1 MILGEIAELT
11 TGLNYMQKELSENP
25 NSIPLIQVKDIH
37 NNILNKSSVIRI
49 NKENIDVRL
58 LLKNNDI
65 LFAAK
70 GNRNFAY
77 YYRGEF
83 NDATVS
89 SAFFIIRLIIN
100 DIMPEYL
107 VWYLNSKQAKK
118 FFRENVRGTF
128 IPNISIAVMSK
139 MNIPIPDIKTQET
152 IIKLGNG
159 QKLEKSLIEQIV
171 YKRELLINEIIN
183 RKIIN
188 SYE

>member
-1 MILGEIAELT
+1 
-11 TGLNYMQKELSENP
+11 
-25 NSIPLIQVKDIH
+25 
-37 NNILNKSSVIRI
+37 
-49 NKENIDVRL
+49 
-58 LLKNNDI
+58 
-65 LFAAK
+65 
-70 GNRNFAY
+70 
-77 YYRGEF
+77 
-83 NDATVS
+83 
-89 SAFFIIRLIIN
+89 
-100 DIMPEYL
+100 MPEYL